1 MMGKDSS
8 WLLRMEILSTPC
20 LLTEEAGTDCDF
32 NTLLRFFPHYSEGF
46 FVCLDDLGFSW
57 MISERRFDDCVHFSI
72 YIYFFSTYPLLTALN
87 FLMETC
93 WWYAVKVMEDFTK
106 SEWLQRRWRPD
117 ILLWDGIIQDSL
129 GALYFFF
136 RLTYPLNSLS
146 NSFIC
151 YVQGDPFPRQEQNAI
166 DIVVQFALNKLN
178 FPAERIILYGWSIG
192 GFTGTFIGYLMARRH
207 YWLQY

>member
-1 MMGKDSS
+1 MFVDRRGRY
-8 WLLRMEILSTPC
+8 WLRLQHSFKILSSLLWRVLCMLRWSGLLLNDFRTSFWC
-20 LLTEEAGTDCDF
+20 LRSFL
-32 NTLLRFFPHYSEGF
+32 H
-46 FVCLDDLGFSW
+46 
-57 MISERRFDDCVHFSI
+57 I
-72 YIYFFSTYPLLTALN
+72 YIFFSTYPLLTALN